1 MSRDG
6 RSNKMRKSERQ
17 GQCAECAC
25 VWCLR
30 MGGRK
35 ETEGWALQ
43 GILGS
48 SDRQRQVKLRGQAEA
63 FALTSLSSP

>member
-1 MSRDG
+1 MIVDG
-6 RSNKMRKSERQ
+6 GATKMRKSNHK

-25 VWCLR
+25 MQCLR

-48 SDRQRQVKLRGQAEA
+48 SDRQRQVEKA
-63 FALTSLSSP
+63 

>member
-1 MSRDG
+1 
-6 RSNKMRKSERQ
+6 
-17 GQCAECAC
+17 
-25 VWCLR
+25 